1 MNVTARALC
10 LALLT
15 LVLAPGLARAQGFVG
30 GSIGS
35 VFGTPLDEC
44 GTIATCEN
52 RRSSVGFTVG
62 ALGRMFGTE
71 LEVTHTP
78 KFFGESD
85 ILKDQ
90 SVTTVVYDV
99 LLKLPNGPVQP
110 YGLVGLG
117 VLHTSVDFER
127 AVFTSLR
134 DSSLVWTV
142 GAGLLVFPGRHVGIR
157 GEVKHFRPTGDF
169 EIPGLSVGSSTLSF
183 SRVSAGL
190 LVRF

>member
-1 MNVTARALC
+1 MNVTTRALC

-35 VFGTPLDEC
+35 VFGTPL
-44 GTIATCEN
+44 
-52 RRSSVGFTVG
+52 
-62 ALGRMFGTE
+62 E

-78 KFFGESD
+78 KFLGESD

-99 LLKLPNGPVQP
+99 LVKLPSGPVQP
-110 YGLVGLG
+110 YGLVGVG

-127 AVFTSLR
+127 AVFTSMR

-142 GAGLLVFPGRHVGIR
+142 GAGVLVFPSRHIGFR
-157 GEVKHFRPTGDF
+157 GEVRHFRPTGDV
-169 EIPGLSVGSSTLSF
+169 EIPGLSVGSTTLSF

-190 LVRF
+190 IARF